1 MPKEPSMC
9 LERRKRGQKKK
20 KKKMPELSEE
30 EKVLVRAFKILGLR
44 WQRDP
49 ESWEPLILDRRGRKY
64 EAYTAE
70 LWLDC
75 GVSTAEDLG
84 EAESFMC
91 DFGWKSEFVENPF
104 YGIKCLEELELKLA
118 LLGK

>member
-1 MPKEPSMC
+1 MSKKPSMC
-9 LERRKRGQKKK
+9 LGRRGRRRKKIPKLN
-20 KKKMPELSEE
+20 MTEE

-64 EAYTAE
+64 DAYTAE